1 MASAPDVPNYG
12 TAQRV
17 TAESEKTRGDSLRK
31 PWRVL
36 PLIYKSKLL
45 KIEPLLLLYTF
56 TRIFYIP
63 LFEQYYFIRFGSELL
78 QNTSFP
84 FPNGSFCLN
93 SSQIDEYYGKDGH
106 KIVETYSNN
115 LVLYG
120 QLASRVPA
128 MITVLILGPLSD
140 RYGRKILL
148 ITAVVGALLQ
158 SMIALVI
165 VNFHLSPYFFILASF
180 FTGICGD
187 FTGVLAGS
195 FSYIADVSTPKW
207 RTFRIG
213 MIEGMLALGGAVGQF
228 LSGYWLNQNHCNFLS
243 PMSLEV
249 ACCLATLIWVVFLVP
264 ESLSR
269 KERLKRVAKKPSG
282 IELALQGI
290 KMFLGRVSK
299 YSAWKLWTV
308 IIILN
313 LPIFNSEG
321 NLLISMFFLK
331 APPFDVDA
339 RVIGIFQALESVSQ
353 AISVTLVLFSFSVAL
368 RLPDSV
374 SAFVGLSFQAAA
386 DFLMGFAR
394 TTIQVY
400 FSKSSD

>member
-12 TAQRV
+12 AIQRV
-17 TAESEKTRGDSLRK
+17 IVESEKSRGSYLRK
-31 PWRVL
+31 PWQVL

-93 SSQIDEYYGKDGH
+93 SSQIDEYYSKDGH

-120 QLASRVPA
+120 QLASRIPA

-158 SMIALVI
+158 SIIALVI

-195 FSYIADVSTPKW
+195 FSYIADVSSPKW

-213 MIEGMLALGGAVGQF
+213 MIEGMLAIGGAVGQF
-228 LSGYWLNQNHCNFLS
+228 LSGYWLNQNNCSFLS

-249 ACCLATLIWVVFLVP
+249 ACCVATLLWVVLLVP

-269 KERLKRVAKKPSG
+269 KERLKRVAEKPSG
-282 IELALQGI
+282 IELALRGI

-299 YSAWKLWTV
+299 YSAWKLWAV

-321 NLLISMFFLK
+321 NLLISVFFLK

-368 RLPDSV
+368 GLPDSV
-374 SAFVGLSFQAAA
+374 SAFVGLLFQAAA